1 MLDALTAGERP
12 TDMPPDGALGGAP
25 AALAMI
31 DISDTAADLA
41 WKSTVGTT
49 NVSKHNCLKVH
60 PPHCC
65 RDYVS
70 YPVQCPPKC
79 LLGVP
84 PGAIP
89 ENLIGRDGGNATSS
103 AVVLIYRK
111 GS

>member
-1 MLDALTAGERP
+1 MLDALTAGEKP
-12 TDMPPDGALGGAP
+12 TDVPPDGALGGAP

-41 WKSTVGTT
+41 WKSTAGTT
-49 NVSKHNCLKVH
+49 VSRCIRRN
-60 PPHCC
+60 CC

-70 YPVQCPPKC
+70 NPVQCPPKC